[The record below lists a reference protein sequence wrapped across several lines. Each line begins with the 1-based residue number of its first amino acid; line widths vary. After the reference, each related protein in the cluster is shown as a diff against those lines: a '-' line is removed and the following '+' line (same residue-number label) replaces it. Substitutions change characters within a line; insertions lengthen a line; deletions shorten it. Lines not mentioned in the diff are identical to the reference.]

1 MKMGAAPNRRE
12 EPNAIDKSSIF
23 IDILEKC
30 KNGAT
35 KRDLIATIPL
45 FSLSNAQ
52 FRRSTA
58 ELVDR
63 RLLHYDDERQH
74 VFITTDKGIL
84 FLNRVKKTSNITYIN
99 KFGDGNWIFAL
110 ESCASYLL
118 YLI

>member
-1 MKMGAAPNRRE
+1 MGAASNRRE

-63 RLLHYDDERQH
+63 RLLHYDERQH

-84 FLNRVKKTSNITYIN
+84 FLNRAKKTSNIN
-99 KFGDGNWIFAL
+99 
-110 ESCASYLL
+110 
-118 YLI
+118 

>member
-1 MKMGAAPNRRE
+1 MGGPPSSRE

-23 IDILEKC
+23 IDLLEKC

-35 KRDLIATIPL
+35 KRDLIATTPL
-45 FSLSNAQ
+45 LSLSNAQ

-63 RLLHYDDERQH
+63 RLLHYDERRR

-84 FLNRVKKTSNITYIN
+84 FLNRAKK
-99 KFGDGNWIFAL
+99 
-110 ESCASYLL
+110 ASHVT
-118 YLI
+118 

>member
-1 MKMGAAPNRRE
+1 LGEAPNSRE

-30 KNGAT
+30 KNGAA
-35 KRDLIATIPL
+35 KRDLISIIPL

-63 RLLHYDDERQH
+63 RLLHYDERRR

-84 FLNRVKKTSNITYIN
+84 FLNRAKKASNVT
-99 KFGDGNWIFAL
+99 
-110 ESCASYLL
+110 
-118 YLI
+118 